1 MNLLLI
7 WTELKLALAALLIG
21 LLLGFLSGRWAISIS
36 VALFLFIVW
45 QLVQTARLREWLM
58 LNAPTEQTPRLSGAA
73 DKIISQICA
82 IKKENSRQQEKLE
95 ELLRRFDAATRAM
108 PDAMLIVNEQQVIDW
123 ANPAAKKLL
132 GIDSVLDIGQR
143 IDNIVR
149 DPEITNYLTT
159 TDFAQPLEFSSA
171 RSAENDLML
180 RVINYGEGRKLLVV
194 HDHQDLL
201 RLQQVRKS
209 FISNASHEMRT
220 PLTVIIGY
228 LEALLQRADAQGGL
242 RQGIEGALDQ
252 SLRLKQLI
260 EDLLSLS
267 RLESLPLSKSK
278 LTPVDITAL
287 IHESVKLA
295 KASKL
300 YNDQAI
306 ELRLQNDVFVQGDQ
320 RELHSAVQNIVDNAI
335 KYSPAKTPIEIEWRS
350 MNSGDSCLVIK
361 DHGDGIDQ
369 THIPRLTERFYRVD
383 KGRARDKGGTGLGLS
398 IVKHVMERHGGEL
411 LVASEP
417 GVGTTVELHFPRD
430 RISVSSQRASA

>member
-7 WTELKLALAALLIG
+7 WTELKFALAALLIG
-21 LLLGFLSGRWAISIS
+21 LLLGLVSGHWAISIS
-36 VALFLFIVW
+36 IGLSLFIVW
-45 QLVQTARLREWLM
+45 QLIQTARLREWLM
-58 LNAPTEQTPRLSGAA
+58 LDAPTEQTPRLSGAA

-82 IKKENSRQQEKLE
+82 IKKQNSRQQEKLE

-108 PDAMLIVNEQQVIDW
+108 PDAMLIVSEQQIIDW

-132 GIDSVLDIGQR
+132 GIDSVRDIGQR

-149 DPEITNYLTT
+149 DPEITNYLTAA
-159 TDFAQPLEFSSA
+159 DYKQPLEFSSA

-180 RVINYGEGRKLLVV
+180 RVINYGEGHRLLVV

-228 LEALLQRADAQGGL
+228 LEALLQRADAQDGL

-252 SLRLKQLI
+252 SLRLKRLI

-278 LTPVDITAL
+278 LVQVDITAL
-287 IHESVKLA
+287 IRESVELA

-300 YNDQAI
+300 YNGQAI
-306 ELRLQNDVFVQGDQ
+306 TLRLQSDVFVQGDQ
-320 RELHSAVQNIVDNAI
+320 RELHSAVQNIVDNAV
-335 KYSPAKTPIEIEWRS
+335 KYSAANTQIEIEWRS
-350 MNSGDSCLVIK
+350 LNDGDGCLVIK

-369 THIPRLTERFYRVD
+369 SHIPRLTERFYRVD

-398 IVKHVMERHGGEL
+398 IVKHVMQRHGGD
-411 LVASEP
+411 LVIASKP
-417 GVGTTVELHFPRD
+417 GVGTTVELRFPRD
-430 RISVSSQRASA
+430 RISEPSQRVSA

>member
-7 WTELKLALAALLIG
+7 WTELKFALVALLIG
-21 LLLGFLSGRWAISIS
+21 LLLGLVSSHWAISIS

-45 QLVQTARLREWLM
+45 QLVQTVRLREWLM

-108 PDAMLIVNEQQVIDW
+108 PDAMLIVSEQQIIDW

-132 GIDSVLDIGQR
+132 GIDSVRDIGQR

-149 DPEITNYLTT
+149 DPEITNYLTAADYT
-159 TDFAQPLEFSSA
+159 QPLEFSSA

-180 RVINYGEGRKLLVV
+180 RVINYGEGRRLLIV

-267 RLESLPLSKSK
+267 RLESLPLSKRK
-278 LTPVDITAL
+278 LSQVDITAL
-287 IHESVKLA
+287 VHESVDLA

-300 YNDQAI
+300 YNGHQI
-306 ELRLQNDVFVQGDQ
+306 EVRLQADIFVQGDQ
-320 RELHSAVQNIVDNAI
+320 RELHSAVQNIVDNAV
-335 KYSPAKTPIEIEWRS
+335 KYSAENTQIEIEWRA
-350 MNSGDSCLVIK
+350 MSGGDGCLVVK

-369 THIPRLTERFYRVD
+369 DHIPRLTERFYRVD

-398 IVKHVMERHGGEL
+398 IVKHVMQRHGGD
-411 LVASEP
+411 LVVISKQ
-417 GVGTTVELHFPRD
+417 GVGTTIELHFPHD
-430 RISVSSQRASA
+430 RISIPSQRASA

>member
-7 WTELKLALAALLIG
+7 WTELKFALAALLIG
-21 LLLGFLSGRWAISIS
+21 LLLGLVSGHWAISIS
-36 VALFLFIVW
+36 IALSLFIVW
-45 QLVQTARLREWLM
+45 QLIQTARLREWLM
-58 LNAPTEQTPRLSGAA
+58 LDAPTEQTPRLSGAA

-82 IKKENSRQQEKLE
+82 IKKQNSRQQEKLE

-108 PDAMLIVNEQQVIDW
+108 PDAMLIVSEQQIIDW

-132 GIDSVLDIGQR
+132 GIDSVRDIGQR

-149 DPEITNYLTT
+149 DPEITNYLTAA
-159 TDFAQPLEFSSA
+159 DYKQPMEFSSA

-180 RVINYGEGRKLLVV
+180 RVITYGEGRRLLVV

-201 RLQQVRKS
+201 RLQKVRKS

-260 EDLLSLS
+260 DDLLSLS

-278 LTPVDITAL
+278 LAQVDITAL
-287 IHESVKLA
+287 IHESVELA

-300 YNDQAI
+300 YNGQAI
-306 ELRLQNDVFVQGDQ
+306 ALHLQTDVFVQGDQ
-320 RELHSAVQNIVDNAI
+320 RELRSAVQNIVDNAV
-335 KYSPAKTPIEIEWRS
+335 KYSAANTAIEIEWRS
-350 MNSGDSCLVIK
+350 LNEGDGCLVVK

-369 THIPRLTERFYRVD
+369 SQIPRLTERFYRVD

-398 IVKHVMERHGGEL
+398 IVKHVMQRHGGD
-411 LVASEP
+411 LVLTSEP

-430 RISVSSQRASA
+430 RISQPSQRVSA